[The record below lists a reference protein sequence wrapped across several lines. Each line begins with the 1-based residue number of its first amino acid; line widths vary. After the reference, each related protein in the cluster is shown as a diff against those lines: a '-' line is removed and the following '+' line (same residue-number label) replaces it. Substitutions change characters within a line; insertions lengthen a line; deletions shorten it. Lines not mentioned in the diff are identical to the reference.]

1 MSSRLPATSARARP
15 ENLAILLR
23 EPLRAMEAALIRRLR
38 AAGHEHVRAPHGL
51 VLQYLD
57 DAGTRVSA
65 LAERA
70 GITKQSMAE
79 LVAHLERHGYVERV
93 PDPADGRAKLVRAT
107 ARGREVYA
115 VARELL
121 RAYEHHLDERLG
133 ADEVR
138 RLRGLLEA
146 LSEALAA
153 PGAP

>member
-1 MSSRLPATSARARP
+1 MSNRLPDTSARRGP

-23 EPLRAMEAALIRRLR
+23 EPLRVINDVLIDRLAAT
-38 AAGHEHVRAPHGL
+38 GHEQVRAPHGL

-57 DAGTRVSA
+57 DAGSRVGA
-65 LAERA
+65 LADRA

-115 VARELL
+115 VARGLIGEYD
-121 RAYEHHLDERLG
+121 RYLDAALG
-133 ADEVR
+133 AGEVR
-138 RLRGLLEA
+138 RLRALLEA
-146 LSEALAA
+146 LNAALRA